1 MTEQKSILFVCTGNV
16 FRSLA
21 AELCF
26 KKYLSD
32 SGKTDWKVGSAG
44 TIANPGFV
52 DPKVIETLGELGIEG
67 FVHEQRK
74 LTREMFEE
82 YDVVVGMAEDHIDFM
97 KSEFGYKY
105 AILFNELVSK
115 EKALEDI
122 FDVYP
127 SHEPT
132 REAAEVKLENTVRY
146 IHDHIPAVWK
156 NATERF
162 YLFSDFVEGKTTHRN
177 GYPFITLH
185 ETPTSVAFMSLDIP
199 FKEDGHILV
208 IPKERHRNLSDI
220 PDATIGDMMT
230 SIKKIGNALSVEHGG
245 YNVLL
250 NNGLDA
256 GQYIMHTHF
265 HIIPRV
271 SGDGIQIE
279 TWQHPKVSLE
289 DFVRLNEKLKAQ
301 IALS

>member
-1 MTEQKSILFVCTGNV
+1 MQEQKSILFVCTGNV
-16 FRSLA
+16 FRSLS

-32 SGKTDWKVGSAG
+32 SNKTDWKVGSAG
-44 TIANPGFV
+44 TIADPGVV
-52 DPKVIETLGELGIEG
+52 DPKVVATLGELGIEG
-67 FVHEQRK
+67 FTHQQQK
-74 LTREMFEE
+74 LTQEMLDE
-82 YDVVVGMAEDHIDFM
+82 YDLVVGMAEDHIDFM
-97 KSEFGYKY
+97 KSEFGYKH

-115 EKALEDI
+115 EKTLEDI
-122 FDVYP
+122 SDVYP

-132 REAAEVKLENTVRY
+132 REAAEEKLGNTVRY
-146 IHDHIPAVWK
+146 IHDNVPAVYK
-156 NATERF
+156 NATERL

-208 IPKERHRNLSDI
+208 IPKERHRSLSDI
-220 PDATIGDMMT
+220 PDETLSDMLT
-230 SIKKIGNALSVEHGG
+230 SIKKIGNALGVEHGG

-265 HIIPRV
+265 HIIPRTA
-271 SGDGIQIE
+271 GDSISIE
-279 TWQHPKVSLE
+279 TWQHPKVSLK
-289 DFVRLNEKLKAQ
+289 DFVRFNAKLKAQ
-301 IALS
+301 IELS